1 MTMDVDRLAE
11 QAISDPTF
19 AVLSSSW
26 WTNLNTFSNRGG
38 KLLFYHGVS
47 DPWFSALDTVDY
59 FERMSKA
66 NGGAAQSANFSR
78 LFLAPGMG
86 HCQGGAS
93 ALDSFDLLTAVV
105 DWVEKGTAPDAVTAT
120 GRAFP
125 GRSRPLCA
133 YPKHAHYKGQGD
145 TQDAKNFECR

>member
-1 MTMDVDRLAE
+1 M
-11 QAISDPTF
+11 
-19 AVLSSSW
+19 
-26 WTNLNTFSNRGG
+26 
-38 KLLFYHGVS
+38 
-47 DPWFSALDTVDY
+47 DY
-59 FERMSKA
+59 FERMSQA
-66 NGGAAQSANFSR
+66 NGGAAQAANFSR

-133 YPKHAHYKGQGD
+133 YPEARALQRPGRHAGREELRVPRD
-145 TQDAKNFECR
+145 SME